1 VTGLER
7 RVGTAL
13 VYGVIVLSA
22 IFAPP
27 PTFVA
32 LVAILAA
39 LGYLEL
45 RALFKYR
52 PYQPWL
58 IGVVF
63 TVLFVIA
70 HMVQSVWTDGLLA
83 MTIALCAAF
92 GVVAILVFVAEG
104 ARHRPSP
111 AVAGGVFTL
120 GGALYLGLLFGYL
133 VDLWMAGGAA
143 TKGYLGT
150 LPVWLALAFVP
161 TWAADITAYFV
172 GSSIGRRRIA
182 PQISPKKTW
191 KGRSRAS
198 PPPRSSHFSSRR
210 PRASGPDRRCSS
222 RRSSARW
229 DSRAIC
235 SNPRSSEPRA
245 RKTPARCC
253 PGTAGCSTASTAS
266 YSSHRSSRWPWR
278 WLWGWDDGRVVT
290 RLAILGVTG
299 SIGRQALDVVGS
311 HPDRLR
317 VTAIASA
324 RNASEL
330 ETIATQTGAS
340 ATVLQERD
348 GDDALCDLA
357 TRADVDLVLVA
368 TPGIAGLAP
377 TLAALRAGK
386 RVALANKEVL
396 VTAVTSSRRS
406 PGERGTAFGRW
417 TASTARSGSAWS
429 ASGWRAS
436 RASPSPHRAG
446 HSASGHSTSS
456 RR

>member
-1 VTGLER
+1 MTGLER

-45 RALFKYR
+45 RALFRYR

-70 HMVQSVWTDGLLA
+70 HMTQSVWTEGLLP

-92 GVVAILVFVAEG
+92 GVVAILVFIAEG

-133 VDLWMAGGAA
+133 VDLWMADGAA
-143 TKGYLGT
+143 TKGYLGVF
-150 LPVWLALAFVP
+150 PVWLALAFVP

-191 KGRSRAS
+191 EGTLAG
-198 PPPRSSHFSSRR
+198 F
-210 PRASGPDRRCSS
+210 A
-222 RRSSARW
+222 AA
-229 DSRAIC
+229 AI
-235 SNPRSSEPRA
+235 
-245 RKTPARCC
+245 
-253 PGTAGCSTASTAS
+253 
-266 YSSHRSSRWPWR
+266 
-278 WLWGWDDGRVVT
+278 V
-290 RLAILGVTG
+290 
-299 SIGRQALDVVGS
+299 AL
-311 HPDRLR
+311 LI
-317 VTAIASA
+317 AASA
-324 RNASEL
+324 G
-330 ETIATQTGAS
+330 IKTGP
-340 ATVLQERD
+340 TL
-348 GDDALCDLA
+348 
-357 TRADVDLVLVA
+357 LVA
-368 TPGIAGLAP
+368 ALIGPVGFASDLFESAIKRAAGAKDSGTMLPGHGGVLDRIDSLIFVAP
-377 TLAALRAGK
+377 L
-386 RVALANKEVL
+386 VALAL
-396 VTAVTSSRRS
+396 AVAL
-406 PGERGTAFGRW
+406 GMG
-417 TASTARSGSAWS
+417 
-429 ASGWRAS
+429 
-436 RASPSPHRAG
+436 
-446 HSASGHSTSS
+446 
-456 RR
+456 

>member
-1 VTGLER
+1 MSGLER

-45 RALFKYR
+45 RTLFKYR

-70 HMVQSVWTDGLLA
+70 HMAQSVWTEGLLP

-133 VDLWMAGGAA
+133 VDLWMANGAA
-143 TKGYLGT
+143 TKGYLGAF
-150 LPVWLALAFVP
+150 PVWLALAFVS

-191 KGRSRAS
+191 
-198 PPPRSSHFSSRR
+198 
-210 PRASGPDRRCSS
+210 
-222 RRSSARW
+222 
-229 DSRAIC
+229 
-235 SNPRSSEPRA
+235 E
-245 RKTPARCC
+245 
-253 PGTAGCSTASTAS
+253 GTLAGFAAAA
-266 YSSHRSSRWPWR
+266 
-278 WLWGWDDGRVVT
+278 VV
-290 RLAILGVTG
+290 
-299 SIGRQALDVVGS
+299 AL
-311 HPDRLR
+311 L
-317 VTAIASA
+317 
-324 RNASEL
+324 
-330 ETIATQTGAS
+330 IATSAGIRTGP
-340 ATVLQERD
+340 TL
-348 GDDALCDLA
+348 
-357 TRADVDLVLVA
+357 LVA
-368 TPGIAGLAP
+368 ALIGPVGFASDLFESAIKRAAGAKDSGTMLPGHGGVLDRIDSLIFVAP
-377 TLAALRAGK
+377 L
-386 RVALANKEVL
+386 VALAL
-396 VTAVTSSRRS
+396 ALAL
-406 PGERGTAFGRW
+406 GMG
-417 TASTARSGSAWS
+417 
-429 ASGWRAS
+429 
-436 RASPSPHRAG
+436 
-446 HSASGHSTSS
+446 
-456 RR
+456 